1 MSSFA
6 IIQASGHQH
15 RLEPGQQFTLDRQS
29 GEAGNEVVFD
39 QVLMLGGGARTILG
53 QPAVAG
59 ASVTAKILRHDRGPK
74 VRVFKKRRRK
84 GFHKTIGHRQEL
96 TRLEVIRIED
106 GQHGS

>member
-15 RLEPGQQFTLDRQS
+15 RVEPGQQITLDRQS
-29 GEAGNEVVFD
+29 GEVGGEITFY
-39 QVLMLGGGARTILG
+39 QVLMLGGGPRAILG
-53 QPAVAG
+53 QPAIAG

-84 GFHKTIGHRQEL
+84 GFHYRRCGR
-96 TRLEVIRIED
+96 
-106 GQHGS
+106 